1 MIIGGR
7 EFDTENNIY
16 IMGILNVTPDSFSDG
31 GCFDKVDKALK
42 RVGVMIEEGAD
53 IIDIGAEST
62 RPGSEQVSADDE
74 INRLKPVLE
83 AIKREYDVPVS
94 IDTYKYE
101 TAEKA
106 LEAGADLINDIW
118 GLKYDD
124 GRMADVIARFNVPC
138 VLMHNR
144 KVPEYLHI
152 INDVIEDLNESVI
165 IANDA
170 GIEKSKIILDPGI
183 GFAKSYNEN
192 LEILN
197 NLDAFSRIRY
207 PMLLGC
213 SRKSVIGNALDLPV
227 DKRLEGTIVTTI
239 LASQAGY
246 SFVRVHDIKEN
257 KRALSML
264 KAVTSAV
271 LLDE

>member
-7 EFDTENNIY
+7 EFDTENNVY

-62 RPGSEQVSADDE
+62 KPGSKQVSADDE
-74 INRLKPVLE
+74 INRLMPVLE

-101 TAEKA
+101 TAERA

-124 GRMADVIARFNVPC
+124 GQMADVIARYNVPC

-144 KVPEYLHI
+144 KVPEYLHL

-197 NLDAFSRIRY
+197 NLDAFVEIGY

-239 LASQAGY
+239 LATQAGY
-246 SFVRVHDIKEN
+246 SFVRVHDVKEN
-257 KRALSML
+257 RRALSML